1 MTHSYSV
8 SFNNITFTYCSKS
21 NGNTDNFYLYENFS
35 LDIAPYSVTA
45 ILGGS
50 GSGKSTLGRM
60 TAGMLKPTQGE
71 VILSSELTNLCD
83 TVYIDQNPMNSIFPW
98 QTVQRNL
105 TYPLQKLKK
114 TPLEIQE
121 RVNYLTHVFHLENL
135 LTSYPLQLS
144 GGELQRL
151 ALARLLSW
159 RPKLVILD
167 ESFSALDQNLREQI
181 TDSLQEIIK
190 HDKMTVILITHNI
203 PEALKLANRC
213 IVLGK
218 RPVSIIYDIDVN
230 NPLAKES
237 AQNKLLEAIK
247 YGFL

>member
-1 MTHSYSV
+1 MQNRIAISFKKIAFSYS
-8 SFNNITFTYCSKS
+8 SKNKIITNSCV
-21 NGNTDNFYLYENFS
+21 YENFS
-35 LDIAPYSVTA
+35 LDITQYSVVA

-60 TAGMLKPTQGE
+60 SAGMLKPTQGE
-71 VILSSELTNLCD
+71 IVLSKELINLYD

-98 QTVQRNL
+98 QTVERNL
-105 TYPLQKLKK
+105 TYPLKKLN
-114 TPLEIQE
+114 TPTQEIKD
-121 RVNYLTHVFHLENL
+121 RIKYLTNIFHLGTL
-135 LTSYPLQLS
+135 LSAYPVQLS

-159 RPKLVILD
+159 RPKLIILD
-167 ESFSALDQNLREQI
+167 ESFSALDQNLREQV

-203 PEALKLANRC
+203 SEALKMASRC

-218 RPVSIIYDIDVN
+218 RPVSIMYDIEVN
-230 NPLAKES
+230 NDMTKKQ
-237 AQNKLLEAIK
+237 AQDKLLEAIK
-247 YGFL
+247 YDLL